1 MGAETLRR
9 GAGGTAKAEAGRIV
23 GCWGRGLTP
32 DSPVGL
38 WGGCVA
44 EVCPSDK
51 FRVMV
56 TPLLRDHAVL

>member
-1 MGAETLRR
+1 M
-9 GAGGTAKAEAGRIV
+9 KEAL
-23 GCWGRGLTP
+23 GRGLTP